1 VRGQEH
7 QEADRTLAD
16 ASGEVP
22 QHTLE
27 QPSAV
32 HQGPR
37 ELEDGMKLVFGG
49 KMAQGLGQQL
59 YVLLKVN
66 SVQSSQMQIHRLTVS
81 PSPDEIRV
89 GITLVFFLL
98 LHGCYEGFPL

>member
-1 VRGQEH
+1 MRGQED

-22 QHTLE
+22 QHASE

-32 HQGPR
+32 HAGQR
-37 ELEDGMKLVFGG
+37 ELEDGMELVFGG
-49 KMAQGLGQQL
+49 KMVLGLGQQL

-66 SVQSSQMQIHRLTVS
+66 FVQSRQMQIHRLTARS
-81 PSPDEIRV
+81 RYWLW
-89 GITLVFFLL
+89 LVL
-98 LHGCYEGFPL
+98 GSVV